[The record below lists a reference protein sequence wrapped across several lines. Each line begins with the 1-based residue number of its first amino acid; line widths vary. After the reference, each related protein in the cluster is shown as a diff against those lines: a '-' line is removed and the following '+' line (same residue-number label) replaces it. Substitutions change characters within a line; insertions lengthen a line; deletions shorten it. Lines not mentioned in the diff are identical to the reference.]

1 MRPPIGSRLHGAL
14 DYLTGTKLVAASY
27 LPVLRRTFAGKAMR
41 AAGAGHIGYSL
52 LTDYE
57 LGVVKAIPYKAH
69 LGIDAVGAVGLAAA
83 PFLARRGGLDRRLL
97 VGVGIYELGAVL
109 LSDPR
114 GRGLGSEPGWR
125 AVTVESSE
133 AEVRTF
139 LGDPEKVAVFSP
151 EGDWEGEF
159 RLREAPGGRG
169 TELHAKATAA
179 DLRRAKQLLEA
190 GETVTAEGA
199 PAGRRG
205 PLSALLPTRDSGAPT
220 HNGGG
225 A

>member
-27 LPVLRRTFAGKAMR
+27 LPLLRHTFAGKAMR

-52 LTDYE
+52 VTDYE
-57 LGVVKAIPYKAH
+57 LGVVKALPYKAH

-83 PFLARRGGLDRRLL
+83 PYLARREGLDRWVL
-97 VGVGIYELGAVL
+97 VAAGIYELGAVL
-109 LSDPR
+109 LSDPQGE
-114 GRGLGSEPGWR
+114 GRNTEPGWR
-125 AVTVESSE
+125 GVTVESSE

-139 LGDPEKVAVFSP
+139 LADPEKVAAFSP
-151 EGDWEGEF
+151 DGGWRGEF

-169 TELHAKATAA
+169 TELHAKARAA
-179 DLRRAKQLLEA
+179 DMRRAKQLLEA
-190 GETVTAEGA
+190 GETATAEGG

-205 PLSALLPTRDSGAPT
+205 PLSALLPTRDTGSKADNGAR
-220 HNGGG
+220 